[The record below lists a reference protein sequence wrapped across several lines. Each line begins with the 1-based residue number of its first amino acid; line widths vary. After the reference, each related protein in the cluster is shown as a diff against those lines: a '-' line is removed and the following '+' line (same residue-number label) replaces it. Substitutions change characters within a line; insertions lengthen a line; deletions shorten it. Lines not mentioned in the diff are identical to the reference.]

1 MSANGDPLGVDIYW
15 PAAFPLKMR
24 LAWGQENLQAALLRR
39 LTTDQGC
46 LSSIND
52 NADYGHNIYSRLNGK
67 ATTAIMSAENSAIV
81 AEVLKDPRVQS
92 AQAQIVSAS
101 GSSQSGAQVTQ
112 IFLSGTSS
120 SGPFSMVIPVSQLSQ
135 GLLNRGLVGAAP
147 AGASAVSEPIT
158 IVSQTGQQGAPGVP
172 GASVGGGSGGGLVPN
187 LDGFYASDVASE
199 QFADGDQVDFSRL
212 TSNPV
217 ALEFSF
223 LGQVPS
229 GGTGTVRIRVGGTAG
244 ALDGTVVATATI
256 TTSGSY
262 ATIGNTVTF
271 TKPSGI
277 QQVKLTIQSSTDGLD
292 VLVKQVNVSLF

>member
-24 LAWGQENLQAALLRR
+24 LSWGQENLQTALLRR

-46 LSSIND
+46 LASIND
-52 NADYGHNIYSRLNGK
+52 NADYGHNIYSRLHGK
-67 ATTAIMSAENSAIV
+67 INTAIMSAENGAIV

-92 AQAQIVSAS
+92 AQAQIVSAPS
-101 GSSQSGAQVTQ
+101 AAQGGAQVSQ
-112 IFLSGTSS
+112 IFINGQSS
-120 SGPFSMVIPVSQLSQ
+120 SGPFAMVIPVSQLSQ

-147 AGASAVSEPIT
+147 VGASAVSEPIT
-158 IVSQTGQQGAPGVP
+158 IVSQTGPQGPAGAS
-172 GASVGGGSGGGLVPN
+172 GASVGGGGGGGLVPN

-199 QFADGDQVDFSRL
+199 QFADGDQVDFSRI

-217 ALEFSF
+217 SLEYSF

-229 GGTGTVRIRVGGTAG
+229 GGTGTVRFRVGGTAG
-244 ALDGTVVATATI
+244 ALDGTVVATATV

-277 QQVKLTIQSSTDGLD
+277 QQIKVTIQISTDGLD